1 MGLLTRACGVTA
13 IALAATASIAK
24 ANEGWWYLLSRQG
37 CGLSRDEET
46 FKSPATFI
54 LTLKSIG
61 REYSVDDRRDI
72 RSVQRNFGRHT
83 IQARK
88 RKERPVEQI
97 SLILCAPVRT
107 KTSGKGVTTVVT
119 VQPRTAK

>member
-61 REYSVDDRRDI
+61 REYSVDDRRDSSGQI
-72 RSVQRNFGRHT
+72 VASIVTDHT
-83 IQARK
+83 TGGTATFFRTYALCKETLDAIQSKQENEKNDLLNRY
-88 RKERPVEQI
+88 R
-97 SLILCAPVRT
+97 
-107 KTSGKGVTTVVT
+107 
-119 VQPRTAK
+119 